1 MECMISGRR
10 HPSGE
15 RNAETMNSFEEVVC
29 ATLEKKLLTYKA
41 FHTATELLQQALEGE
56 EMTTACRLIDRR
68 EALMTDID
76 GLDRR
81 LRDQRRLILSRGDPA
96 LVGKMARLS
105 ADLDE
110 TLKQILSAN
119 QACDAIAAGRCE
131 ALRKDLA
138 AIRRHG
144 GGLHAYA
151 HKATGRPKF
160 LNVKT

>member
-1 MECMISGRR
+1 MECVTSGRR
-10 HPSGE
+10 HPVRE
-15 RNAETMNSFEEVVC
+15 RNAETMNGPGEAIC
-29 ATLEKKLLTYKA
+29 AALEQKLLAYKA
-41 FHTATELLQQALEGE
+41 FHTATELLQQALEND
-56 EMTTACRLIDRR
+56 EMETAAHLIGRR
-68 EALMTDID
+68 EALMAGVD

-81 LRDQRRLILSRGDPA
+81 LKDQRRLILSRCDPA

-110 TLKQILSAN
+110 ALKRILSAN
-119 QACDAIAAGRCE
+119 QACDAVAAGRCE

-138 AIRRHG
+138 AIRRQG
-144 GGLHAYA
+144 GGLHAYV